1 MLGVAKAEDASTP
14 VIDLGEEEVS
24 ISITV
29 KWVLNK

>member
-29 KWVLNK
+29 KWNLM

>member
-14 VIDLGEEEVS
+14 VIDLGEEEIT

-29 KWVLNK
+29 RWTLN

>member
-29 KWVLNK
+29 KWNLN